1 MNLYNRLAKKYPFL
15 KALPFLLPFALVYV
29 IFLIFPIFR
38 GFWMSL
44 HRWTMVRNMGFVG
57 LDNYLYMIKDPA
69 FWESLGNT
77 LMFVILSTPTIVIG
91 GLVLALLAN
100 QKIKG
105 QLFLK
110 IAFFLPYVLSVAVIS
125 SIMVYFFQPHS
136 GLLNG
141 ILQSYFG
148 VEETIFWLGEANL
161 AWFVIVF
168 ATLWWTVGFN
178 MVLYL
183 AALQDIPESFYEA
196 AEVDGATKLQQLLYI
211 TLPSLK
217 PITWVVTLLQ
227 IIFSFKIF
235 SQVWL
240 ITGGGPG
247 TETRPIV
254 QYIYETSFKQ
264 NSMGYGAAMAFAFFI
279 ILVIVSMIQIYLR
292 NRKEV

>member
-1 MNLYNRLAKKYPFL
+1 
-15 KALPFLLPFALVYV
+15 
-29 IFLIFPIFR
+29 
-38 GFWMSL
+38 MSL
-44 HRWTMVRNMGFVG
+44 HRWTMVRKMDFLG
-57 LDNYLYMIKDPA
+57 LENYLYMIKDPS

-77 LMFVILSTPTIVIG
+77 FMFVILSTPTIVIG

-100 QKIKG
+100 QKIRG

-110 IAFFLPYVLSVAVIS
+110 ISFFLPYVLSVAVIS

-141 ILQSYFG
+141 ILQSLG
-148 VEETIFWLGEANL
+148 VEKTIFWLGEANL

-183 AALQDIPESFYEA
+183 AALQDIPKSYYEA
-196 AEVDGATKLQQLLYI
+196 AEVDGATKLQQLWYI
-211 TLPSLK
+211 TLPLLK
-217 PITWVVTLLQ
+217 PITWVITLLQ

-235 SQVWL
+235 AQVWL

-264 NSMGYGAAMAFAFFI
+264 NSMGYGASMAFAFFI
-279 ILVIVSMIQIYLR
+279 ILVMVSLLQIYIR
-292 NRKEV
+292 NRKEG

>member
-1 MNLYNRLAKKYPFL
+1 MKSYKELSDKYPFL
-15 KALPFLLPFALVYV
+15 KALPFMLPFALAYS
-29 IFLIFPIFR
+29 IFLIYPIFR

-57 LDNYLYMIKDPA
+57 LNNYLYMIKDPA

-77 LMFVILSTPTIVIG
+77 LLFVLISTPTIVIG

-100 QKIKG
+100 QKIRG
-105 QLFLK
+105 QLFIK
-110 IAFFLPYVLSVAVIS
+110 ISFFLPYVLSVAVIS

-136 GLLNG
+136 GLLND
-141 ILQSYFG
+141 ILGSFG
-148 VEETIFWLGEANL
+148 VEKTIFWLGETKL
-161 AWFVIVF
+161 AWFVINF

-178 MVLYL
+178 MILYL

-196 AEVDGATKLQQLLYI
+196 AEVDGATKFQQLRYI

-227 IIFSFKIF
+227 VIFSFKIF

-247 TETRPIV
+247 TDTRPIV

-279 ILVIVSMIQIYLR
+279 ILVLVSMAQIYLR
-292 NRKEV
+292 KRKEG

>member
-1 MNLYNRLAKKYPFL
+1 LNLYNRLAKKYPFL

-77 LMFVILSTPTIVIG
+77 LMFVLLSTPTIVIG

-148 VEETIFWLGEANL
+148 VEETIFWLGFISGSPAGYTG
-161 AWFVIVF
+161 I
-168 ATLWWTVGFN
+168 
-178 MVLYL
+178 
-183 AALQDIPESFYEA
+183 
-196 AEVDGATKLQQLLYI
+196 LL
-211 TLPSLK
+211 
-217 PITWVVTLLQ
+217 
-227 IIFSFKIF
+227 
-235 SQVWL
+235 
-240 ITGGGPG
+240 
-247 TETRPIV
+247 
-254 QYIYETSFKQ
+254 
-264 NSMGYGAAMAFAFFI
+264 
-279 ILVIVSMIQIYLR
+279 
-292 NRKEV
+292 